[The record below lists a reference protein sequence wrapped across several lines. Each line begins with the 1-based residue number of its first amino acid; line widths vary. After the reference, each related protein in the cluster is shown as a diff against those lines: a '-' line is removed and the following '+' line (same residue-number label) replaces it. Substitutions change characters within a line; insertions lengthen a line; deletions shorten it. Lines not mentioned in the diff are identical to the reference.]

1 MKRVSRL
8 LAFASLGLLVAAPAV
23 HAASQ
28 ASAFAGSWEATDPAD
43 GSNLSVSILAI
54 NTAQIWY
61 TDDEAN
67 TACSGQASLVFTSFL
82 LGTIE
87 GDEMGSTMLHAKC
100 GSRPV
105 PFRGLTIGWELL
117 DQGDA
122 DPSNDLLI
130 NEFGET
136 YTRTN

>member
-8 LAFASLGLLVAAPAV
+8 LVLAILGLLIAAPAV
-23 HAASQ
+23 HAAPP

-54 NTAQIWY
+54 TTAQIWY

-67 TACSGQASLVFTSFL
+67 TACDGQASLVFTSFL
-82 LGTIE
+82 LGMIE
-87 GDEMGSTMLHAKC
+87 GDEMASTMLYAKC

-105 PFRGLTIGWELL
+105 PFHGLFIGWELL
-117 DQGDA
+117 DQGDS
-122 DPSNDLLI
+122 DPSNDVLT
-130 NEFGET
+130 NNFGET
-136 YTRTN
+136 YTRAD